1 MREAAMTDL
10 SKTPEL
16 IDSKAVKPL
25 VEAQALRGAT
35 ILGQPGGWAVV
46 IRYGNAE
53 RVIAAQKSRR
63 MRLWRHVDTAVSFI
77 RGELHMDRFEVDAAE
92 HDAHA
97 NEIKRPDQAERLRKQ
112 REAAGYDAWFRAKV
126 QEGLDAIE
134 RGEVVSHEE
143 AEADF
148 ARMMDEA

>member
-1 MREAAMTDL
+1 MTAL
-10 SKTPEL
+10 SKIPKL
-16 IDSKAVKPL
+16 IDSKAVRPL

-53 RVIAAQKSRR
+53 RIIAAQKLRR

-77 RGELHMDRFEVDAAE
+77 REELHMDRFEVDAAE

-112 REAAGYDAWFRAKV
+112 REAADYDAWFRAKV
-126 QEGLDAIE
+126 QEGIDAVE